1 MTKTCLAALAAFLL
15 AGTMATAET
24 ALPLLDHAKVFK
36 LADGAPRQF
45 ANGGGARDLI
55 LGTLKSG
62 EAVRVHES
70 MQPEGAV
77 PNPAH
82 AIDHSEFIIV
92 GEGTLEFLH
101 DGITETA
108 GPGDVLYVAQGTMH
122 QVRNAGTGKV
132 KYAIVSIG
140 GDIKPKE

>member
-1 MTKTCLAALAAFLL
+1 MTKTCLAALAALVL
-15 AGTMATAET
+15 VSGIATAES
-24 ALPLLDHAKVFK
+24 LPVLDHAKVFK
-36 LADGAPRQF
+36 LAEAPARAF

-55 LGTLKSG
+55 LGTLKTG
-62 EAVRVHES
+62 EAVKLHES
-70 MQPEGAV
+70 MQPEGAE

-92 GEGTLEFLH
+92 GEGTLEFIH

-140 GDIKPKE
+140 GDIKPK

>member
-1 MTKTCLAALAAFLL
+1 MKFVAPALFALL
-15 AGTMATAET
+15 CVTGTMNAE
-24 ALPLLDHAKVFK
+24 APVLSQSKVFTF
-36 LADGAPRQF
+36 ADGAVRKF
-45 ANGGGARDLI
+45 DNGGEAHDLVLGA
-55 LGTLKSG
+55 LKTG

-92 GEGTLEFLH
+92 QQGTLAFMH
-101 DGITETA
+101 DGKSETA
-108 GPGDVLYVAQGTMH
+108 GPGDVIYVAQGTMH
-122 QVRNAGTGKV
+122 QVRNIGKGPV

-140 GDIKPKE
+140 GDIKQ